1 MPSAGQQNPRLV
13 LGLLFALNTMLIL
26 DKIVFTILLEPIKAE
41 FALSDLHLGLLQGSV
56 YALCFGL
63 ASLPLGLLADRLN
76 RRNIAVCCLGAWS
89 VMTAVCGMAQ
99 NFVAVLL
106 ARIGVGIGEAGGGP
120 AAVSILSDVF
130 EHRRRAMAMAVFTL
144 GTPAAGLINLSI
156 NTQIA
161 HHFGWRAPLFFA
173 AALGA
178 VVAVSM
184 LLFLREP
191 ARGQVEQRQAGVAPP
206 VGQTLRFI
214 LSQRSLLLILGGALV
229 SYIVLAG
236 VSSWHF
242 SFLVRTYGVS
252 LQQVGPIL
260 GACIA
265 VAGITGFLLSGWLAD
280 YLGRADERW
289 RTRVMAGISV
299 ISVLFGTCAF
309 LAPSWQLA
317 LAFGALFSASAS
329 VWLAPAL
336 ALCQSL
342 VHLRMRATVGSVL
355 FLLSNLFGYGIGP
368 AVAGLLSDLFTL
380 QGFNAPLR
388 MALLCMVSINLLS
401 VLLFSLAG
409 RTLRHD
415 LQRVDARTAGA
426 GALPA

>member
-1 MPSAGQQNPRLV
+1 MTRGHQNPRLV

-41 FALSDLHLGLLQGSV
+41 FALSDLQLGLLQGSV
-56 YALCFGL
+56 YAVCFGL

-89 VMTAVCGMAQ
+89 VMTAACGMAQ
-99 NFVAVLL
+99 NFVSVLL
-106 ARIGVGIGEAGGGP
+106 ARIGVGVGEAGGGP
-120 AAVSILSDVF
+120 AAVSIISDVF

-144 GTPAAGLINLSI
+144 GTPAAGLINLGI

-161 HHFGWRAPLFFA
+161 HHYGWRAPLFCS

-178 VVAVSM
+178 IVALSM
-184 LLFLREP
+184 LLFLKEP
-191 ARGQVEQRQAGVAPP
+191 ARGQVEQRQAGAAPG

-214 LSQRSLLLILGGALV
+214 LAQRSLLLILGGALV

-260 GACIA
+260 GVCIA
-265 VAGITGFLLSGWLAD
+265 VAGISGFLLSGWLAD
-280 YLGRADERW
+280 FLGRADERW

-299 ISVLFGTCAF
+299 VSVVFGSCAF

-342 VHLRMRATVGSVL
+342 VQVRMRATVGSVL

-368 AVAGLLSDLFTL
+368 AVGGFLSDLFTGR
-380 QGFNAPLR
+380 GFNAPLQ

-409 RTLRHD
+409 RTLRQD
-415 LQRVDARTAGA
+415 LQRVDTHTASA